1 MTSDFGYVDLLNYGS
16 APYQAGGQYF
26 DNASYVAPSCG
37 GSGGGGGGGGGGDGG
52 GGEGD
57 EPDGS
62 RRLKWIDEENLRLVK
77 STFV

>member
-1 MTSDFGYVDLLNYGS
+1 VVNILTML
-16 APYQAGGQYF
+16 P
-26 DNASYVAPSCG
+26 YVAPSCG
-37 GSGGGGGGGGGGDGG
+37 GSGGGGGGGGGDGG

-62 RRLKWIDEENLRLVK
+62 RRLKWTDEENLRLVK